1 MFTFVLEQRSD
12 SKSNLDLVSEYMK
25 KFGAKKEVADG
36 VVSSTETGRDSLIN
50 SNFDKR
56 VSEKKPSVNSKP
68 QKINKWHKKF
78 YCKHRQRR
86 RRCVRLRTS
95 GSPSCLRESA
105 MRKPPKGGFL
115 GFREVR
121 RILRFAFSRR

>member
-25 KFGAKKEVADG
+25 NFGAKKEVADG
-36 VVSSTETGRDSLIN
+36 VVSSTETRRDSLIN

-68 QKINKWHKKF
+68 QKINK
-78 YCKHRQRR
+78 
-86 RRCVRLRTS
+86 
-95 GSPSCLRESA
+95 
-105 MRKPPKGGFL
+105 
-115 GFREVR
+115 
-121 RILRFAFSRR
+121 